1 MIALGITMTHSQF
14 IVAESLTAAVDELYQ
29 KFGAW
34 RTARA
39 LLFVA
44 WKRRQIY
51 EDVSG
56 LSNYQ
61 LRDIGLP
68 EREEGLDYRSL
79 LALHV
84 SRLK

>member
-1 MIALGITMTHSQF
+1 MTHSQF
-14 IVAESLTAAVDELYQ
+14 LVADTLTATVDELYQ

-39 LLFVA
+39 LVLVVWRQRQTRKQVA
-44 WKRRQIY
+44 
-51 EDVSG
+51 D

-68 EREEGLDYRSL
+68 EREDVLGYPNYMPPHLRNFN
-79 LALHV
+79 
-84 SRLK
+84 

>member
-1 MIALGITMTHSQF
+1 MTHSQF
-14 IVAESLTAAVDELYQ
+14 LVAENLTATVDELYQ

-44 WKRRQIY
+44 WKRRQTY
-51 EDVSG
+51 RQVSG

-68 EREEGLDYRSL
+68 EREEILGHPNF
-79 LALHV
+79 LALQL
-84 SRLK
+84 RRFG

>member
-1 MIALGITMTHSQF
+1 MTNSQLV
-14 IVAESLTAAVDELYQ
+14 VADNLTATVDELYL

-39 LLFVA
+39 LLLVI
-44 WKRRQIY
+44 WKQRQTRKY
-51 EDVSG
+51 VSE

-68 EREEGLDYRSL
+68 EREDSL
-79 LALHV
+79 GQPPFLPLHL
-84 SRLK
+84 RRFG